1 MRTQSNTLRP
11 FNAIHFS
18 WSFSCSSLQQEI
30 REFKHSWYLFM
41 FFVIYM
47 VLALIARQWCL
58 SDIVWDK
65 ICLKLEA
72 PNDEDCILGRCL
84 ELYRCYIHQNRST
97 TFHRHINSIF
107 IKKLHHY
114 FQRVTL
120 PVPLTT
126 QVQMQ
131 VLDWPEICLVRLAD
145 LFGNT
150 EEAFLCRFPS

>member
-30 REFKHSWYLFM
+30 RKFKHSWYLFM

-97 TFHRHINSIF
+97 TFHRYINSIF
-107 IKKLHHY
+107 IKKTAPL
-114 FQRVTL
+114 FSKSNFTCAINDASSNASSRLTGNL
-120 PVPLTT
+120 PCTT
-126 QVQMQ
+126 C
-131 VLDWPEICLVRLAD
+131 WFIW
-145 LFGNT
+145 
-150 EEAFLCRFPS
+150 